1 MFRSFGDISHAND
14 YFSRL
19 QFKCM
24 KLRIRGNS
32 IRLRLT
38 KSEVEHLGETGKV
51 DDAVAFDAA
60 TPAFRYEL
68 RIAAIDDRARAKFDA
83 NCLSISIP
91 ASEAKNWITSEQV
104 SIEEMQPIDGNRFL
118 RILVEKDF
126 ACLTERTGE
135 DDGDAFPNPLVDA
148 KC

>member
-1 MFRSFGDISHAND
+1 
-14 YFSRL
+14 
-19 QFKCM
+19 M

-38 KSEVEHLGETGKV
+38 KSEVEHLGETGNV
-51 DDAVAFDAA
+51 EDAVAFGAA
-60 TPAFRYEL
+60 TPGLRYEL
-68 RIAAIDDRARAKFDA
+68 STAADHDMMRAKFEE

-91 ASEAKNWITSEQV
+91 PSEAKSWIGSEQIG
-104 SIEEMQPIDGNRFL
+104 IEAMQPIGDNEFL

-126 ACLTERTGE
+126 ACLTERADE
-135 DDGDAFPNPLVDA
+135 DDTDAFPNPFVHG

>member
-1 MFRSFGDISHAND
+1 
-14 YFSRL
+14 
-19 QFKCM
+19 M

-38 KSEVEHLGETGKV
+38 KSEVEHFGETGKV
-51 DDAVAFDAA
+51 EDAVALGAE
-60 TPAFRYEL
+60 TPGFRYEL
-68 RIAAIDDRARAKFDA
+68 RTAANHDKTGAKFEE

-91 ASEAKNWITSEQV
+91 PGEAKSWIGSEQV
-104 SIEEMQPIDGNRFL
+104 GIEAMQPIGDNECL
-118 RILVEKDF
+118 RIQVEKDF

-135 DDGDAFPNPLVDA
+135 DDTDAFPNPFVHG

>member
-1 MFRSFGDISHAND
+1 
-14 YFSRL
+14 
-19 QFKCM
+19 M

-38 KSEVEHLGETGKV
+38 KGEVERLGVSGKV
-51 DDAVAFDAA
+51 ADAVAFGAG

-68 RIAAIDDRARAKFDA
+68 CTGTDDGTTRARFEE
-83 NCLSISIP
+83 NCLIISIP
-91 ASEAKNWITSEQV
+91 ASEAKKWINSEKV
-104 SIEEMQPIDGNRFL
+104 SIEEMQPIDGREFL

-126 ACLTERTGE
+126 ACLAEREGE
-135 DDGDAFPNPLVDA
+135 DDTDAFPNPFMHG

>member
-1 MFRSFGDISHAND
+1 MS
-14 YFSRL
+14 
-19 QFKCM
+19 KCM

-51 DDAVAFDAA
+51 ENAVAFGAA
-60 TPAFRYEL
+60 TPGLRYEL
-68 RIAAIDDRARAKFDA
+68 RTAVDGDRPRAKFDD

-91 ASEAKNWITSEQV
+91 ANAAKHWIRSEQV
-104 SIEEMQPIDGNRFL
+104 SIEEMQPVDGSKFL

-126 ACLTERTGE
+126 ACLAERSGE
-135 DDGDAFPNPLVDA
+135 DDTDAFPNPLAHGVDR
-148 KC
+148 